1 MAALTTK
8 AVLDRVFNRVKDNSP
23 SLRVKM
29 TDWLNS
35 AMQDAWAE
43 RSWLF
48 LEKKVDLLITAG
60 SITLPADFGDEIF
73 IRIGNSFIFT
83 TGDNLTPSDAVRWD
97 VAGGDPQGYTT
108 DDTAL
113 TFHPAVSG
121 TATLTYTAKV
131 PDVGYTDG
139 TDATIFPR
147 EFLPLF
153 ERALLEAFYEYDVDT
168 DRLPNGIRLNAE
180 EMRRMKKLDNS
191 RRPLPQLSTRGYV
204 RTD

>member
-35 AMQDAWAE
+35 AMQSAWAE

-48 LEKKVDLLITAG
+48 LEKKVDIAIVAG

-83 TGDNLTPSDAVRWD
+83 TGDNLTPADAVRWD

-108 DDTAL
+108 DDTLL

-139 TDATIFPR
+139 TDDTIFPR

-168 DRLPNGIRLNAE
+168 DRLPNGIRLNTE
-180 EMRRMKKLDNS
+180 EMRRMKKLDNG